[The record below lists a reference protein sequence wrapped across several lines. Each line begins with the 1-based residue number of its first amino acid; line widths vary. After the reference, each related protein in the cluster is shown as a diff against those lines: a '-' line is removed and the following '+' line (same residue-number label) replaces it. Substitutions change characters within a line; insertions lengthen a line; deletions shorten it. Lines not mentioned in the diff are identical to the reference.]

1 MKRSIIIPRG
11 LQKDIC
17 RIFGLSQFGA
27 WKALNYESNSPR
39 AYRVRKYALEN
50 GGRYEE
56 EGLTPNCKVSMS
68 PYWLTFTF
76 HCGYVISYRSET
88 KEIFVSFKGAHIDIY
103 PDADLNLL
111 QSIIYNI
118 LQLSEGDINPPIKN
132 STKR

>member
-39 AYRVRKYALEN
+39 AYKVRKYALEN

-56 EGLTPNCKVSMS
+56 EGLTPNCKIYTSLYGMI
-68 PYWLTFTF
+68 FTF
-76 HCGYVISYRSET
+76 HSGYTVAYNSLLKRINVFING
-88 KEIFVSFKGAHIDIY
+88 KLVDAHD
-103 PDADLNLL
+103 DADLDLL
-111 QSIIYNI
+111 LSTIQST

>member
-39 AYRVRKYALEN
+39 AYKVRKYALEN
-50 GGRYEE
+50 GGIYNED
-56 EGLTPNCKVSMS
+56 GVMPNCSIYASEYRMT
-68 PYWLTFTF
+68 LTFP
-76 HCGYVISYRSET
+76 CGYVVTYDLLTNRIWKFVNNQPVDTAIDLDISTFHTIVNEAL
-88 KEIFVSFKGAHIDIY
+88 K
-103 PDADLNLL
+103 
-111 QSIIYNI
+111 
-118 LQLSEGDINPPIKN
+118 LSEGDINPPIKN